1 MCMVTALVLNK
12 KYNFSKIVFHY
23 MKENITSGSKTWI
36 YPRFVQ
42 MMLDHAYPDL
52 EKDEENDL
60 LGLYHMDN
68 ETLTILSRYHKNH
81 PESKAK
87 VEFFGFIKDKN
98 YKDPDPVDHQKWRND
113 KEMKEP
119 SAADELA
126 KLADFKET
134 RNEWFLK
141 VEKKKRSRKITP
153 KVQVEEGSSSQ
164 PKKRQKN
171 VVETLVVDEPEE
183 EEPEADVEG
192 DHVRLSLESD
202 RLLKAL
208 KESFETEKAAKAA
221 GVEGDN
227 EEESS
232 SSSEEEIDETNR
244 LKRIRDDIE
253 KEKQLKRKRREEKDD
268 DVYIPSPEHVQ
279 EVQTPPSEKT
289 KKSNAM
295 KRVVSPKVVRKMTI
309 KLNPKRAS

>member
-12 KYNFSKIVFHY
+12 KYIFSKIVFHY
-23 MKENITSGSKTWI
+23 MKENITSGSNTWF

-68 ETLTILSRYHKNH
+68 ETLTVLSRYHKNN
-81 PESKAK
+81 PESKTK

-98 YKDPDPVDHQKWRND
+98 YKDPDLVDHQKWRND

-141 VEKKKRSRKITP
+141 EEKKKRSRKTTP
-153 KVQVEEGSSSQ
+153 KVHVEEGSSSQ
-164 PKKRQKN
+164 PKKRQKK

-192 DHVRLSLESD
+192 DH
-202 RLLKAL
+202 LKQL
-208 KESFETEKAAKAA
+208 VWKVTMKKK
-221 GVEGDN
+221 VHLV
-227 EEESS
+227 
-232 SSSEEEIDETNR
+232 
-244 LKRIRDDIE
+244 LKRR
-253 KEKQLKRKRREEKDD
+253 L
-268 DVYIPSPEHVQ
+268 
-279 EVQTPPSEKT
+279 
-289 KKSNAM
+289 M
-295 KRVVSPKVVRKMTI
+295 
-309 KLNPKRAS
+309 KLNV